1 MKTSTS
7 EFAIEARS
15 LECGYR
21 GRRVLSAVN
30 LHVEP
35 GVVMGI
41 LGPNGAGKSTLLRT
55 LSGELPSLGG
65 ETYLLGQQLSL
76 LSPKDRASAVAY
88 VPQEEPTDFGFTAL
102 EMAAMG
108 RIACSNG
115 LFESDEDLAV
125 AREALAEVDA
135 GHLSR
140 RIYRQ
145 LSGGEKQRVLIARA
159 LAQKASI
166 LLLDEPSAHLDLA
179 HQGLLIRVLRTFAE
193 RGGAVLIAV
202 HDLNL
207 AGVLADHAVL
217 LHDGTVSTSASI
229 RDVLESDHLDVVYGN
244 RLQRITV
251 GADRILIVPSLTEG

>member
-1 MKTSTS
+1 MKLSTP
-7 EFAIEARS
+7 EFAVEACD

-21 GRRVLSAVN
+21 GRHVLSAVD
-30 LHVEP
+30 LRIEP
-35 GVVMGI
+35 GLVMGV

-65 ETYLLGQQLSL
+65 ETFLLGQRLAGL
-76 LSPKDRASAVAY
+76 TPRERAMAVAY

-125 AREALAEVDA
+125 AREALVEVDA
-135 GHLSR
+135 GHLSG

-159 LAQKASI
+159 LAQRASI

-179 HQGLLIRVLRTFAE
+179 HQGLLIRVLRSFAG
-193 RGGAVLIAV
+193 RGGTVLIAI

-207 AGVLADHAVL
+207 AGVLADRAVL
-217 LHDGTVSTSASI
+217 LHAGKVSAAAPI

-244 RLQRITV
+244 RLQRIPV
-251 GADRILIVPSLTEG
+251 GADRILIVPSLTQD